1 MSRTFIAPVVFL
13 AGLLAVCWIGIGYLG
28 SHPLAAAV
36 AALIAAC
43 YLVGAVELLRYRQAT
58 ATLVQAL
65 PSLGEAAGNL
75 DGWLSR
81 LQPGL
86 RNGVRLR
93 IIGERVGLPAPA
105 LTPYL
110 VGLLVLLGMLG
121 TLLGMMATLRG
132 TGLALE
138 SASDLDAIRSSLAA
152 PVKGLSFAFGTSI
165 AGVATSA
172 ALGLLSALL
181 RRERTQAVQQLDA
194 GIAAQLGH
202 LSPAAQQ
209 RETFRLLQE
218 QNALMPALVDRLQAL
233 AGTLERQ
240 QHDAGQRLQSS
251 QQEFHQR
258 SEAAWTQLAASLQQA
273 LREGIAQQANAVGA
287 ALQPVVDTTMAGL
300 AGKSAQLQAAI
311 EQAVRTQLDG
321 LDSAVQ
327 GAASAARD
335 SWNAAVAEQQRGN
348 TALADGLQQALQQ
361 FAGTFEQRSAALVD
375 GVAARLEDS
384 TARTAETWNSALVRQ
399 HEAHEALAQRNELAL
414 DAASARFD
422 QHARTLVDTLQQSH
436 GELQSALAARDEQR
450 LAQWSQSL
458 AAMLATLDESWQRNG
473 AQVAQQQQQVCDA
486 LARTAGDVAAQL
498 QAAAGGALDG
508 IAGNAQALTEA
519 ATAFAQR
526 SDAMIEAL
534 HRTHGELQ
542 DALQA
547 RDAGR
552 LAQWRDAFAQLTGEF
567 GQRWEHSSAQV
578 AAQQQQV
585 CDTLAQ
591 TTQAIHAQ
599 AQAQARD
606 TLAEI
611 ERLVATASEAPR
623 AAAEVVAELR
633 QKLSDSMVRDTATL
647 EERGR
652 LLETVQTLLD
662 AVNHAST
669 EQRGAI
675 DALVST
681 SAELL
686 ERVGSRFTAQVE
698 SEAGKLD
705 DAAAHVT
712 GSALEVASLGEAF
725 GGAVQAFGQ
734 STETL
739 NERLQGIESALEKSL
754 ARSDEQLAYYVAQA
768 REVIELSML
777 SQKQIIGELQQLAGA
792 RDGAGAA

>member
-36 AALIAAC
+36 AALIATC

-86 RNGVRLR
+86 RSGVRLR

-181 RRERTQAVQQLDA
+181 RRERAQAVQQLDA

-202 LSPAAQQ
+202 LSPSAQQ

-414 DAASARFD
+414 VAASARFD

-519 ATAFAQR
+519 AATFAQR

-547 RDAGR
+547 RDAER